1 MISDEKRREVASKLR
16 GLDEHI
22 DGVPSM
28 LSPQLHNAMALCAI
42 RAVVG
47 KGDIF
52 HLLADLIDRRAD
64 GGKAA
69 VTVELSDEALPPRP
83 CLVDGERCLFH
94 GAYVKQWTHGAS
106 PLIGGFPAGQ
116 ESRLVA
122 VVEGEDGTLREVLA
136 SRVCLL
142 DSETSF
148 GEYRWDNA
156 RVSGRKSSD
165 DERTNRDSQ
174 QTSQAM

>member
-1 MISDEKRREVASKLR
+1 MTSDTERREVASKPR

-22 DGVPSM
+22 DGVLSM
-28 LSPQLHNAMALCAI
+28 CSPQVRNAMALGAI
-42 RAVVG
+42 
-47 KGDIF
+47 
-52 HLLADLIDRRAD
+52 
-64 GGKAA
+64 
-69 VTVELSDEALPPRP
+69 LPARP

-94 GAYVKQWTHGAS
+94 GAYVRQWTHGAS

-142 DSETSF
+142 DSEASF
-148 GEYRWDNA
+148 GKYCWGDA
-156 RVSGRKSSD
+156 RVSGLKSSD

-174 QTSQAM
+174 

>member
-1 MISDEKRREVASKLR
+1 MTKDEERRCVAKALR
-16 GLDEHI
+16 EP
-22 DGVPSM
+22 PS
-28 LSPQLHNAMALCAI
+28 
-42 RAVVG
+42 
-47 KGDIF
+47 
-52 HLLADLIDRRAD
+52 LLDLIDRRAD

-69 VTVELSDEALPPRP
+69 VTVELDDEALPARP

-94 GAYVKQWTHGAS
+94 GAYVRQWTHGAS

-142 DSETSF
+142 DSEASF
-148 GEYRWDNA
+148 GKYCWGDA
-156 RVSGRKSSD
+156 RVSGLKSSD

-174 QTSQAM
+174 